1 MTKLF
6 CGIDVAKYKHVAS
19 IYNLS
24 TGEIILDSI
33 HFDNNDQGFN
43 TLLSSLSKL
52 SKRNEILIGFEST
65 SHYHQTLFNFL
76 TSKKYKCYL
85 ITPYK
90 TSKFRFISRLLAY
103 MYKISNYFIKIM
115 T

>member
-6 CGIDVAKYKHVAS
+6 CVIDVAKYKHVAS

-33 HFDNNDQGFN
+33 HFDNNDQGSN

-52 SKRNEILIGFEST
+52 NKRNKILIGFEST

-76 TSKKYKCYL
+76 TSKKYKCYV
-85 ITPYK
+85 
-90 TSKFRFISRLLAY
+90 
-103 MYKISNYFIKIM
+103 
-115 T
+115 

>member
-33 HFDNNDQGFN
+33 HFDNNGQGFN

-52 SKRNEILIGFEST
+52 NKRNEILWLWI
-65 SHYHQTLFNFL
+65 N
-76 TSKKYKCYL
+76 
-85 ITPYK
+85 
-90 TSKFRFISRLLAY
+90 
-103 MYKISNYFIKIM
+103 
-115 T
+115 

>member
-33 HFDNNDQGFN
+33 HFDNNDQGSN

-52 SKRNEILIGFEST
+52 NKRNKILIGFEE
-65 SHYHQTLFNFL
+65 
-76 TSKKYKCYL
+76 
-85 ITPYK
+85 
-90 TSKFRFISRLLAY
+90 
-103 MYKISNYFIKIM
+103 ISNM
-115 T
+115 SR